1 MNVDVLIGLLAVAL
15 PCIGLLVIASLVEHR
30 QTERAA
36 AFRRLLD
43 VLIPPATPRGRL

>member
-1 MNVDVLIGLLAVAL
+1 MNVDVLIGLVAIAL
-15 PCIGLLVIASLVEHR
+15 PMVLALVIASLAER